1 MNHQTSLI
9 NGTFHEAIS
18 ASDRGLAYG
27 DGVFRTLK
35 VVDGMPKHWP
45 THYQKLFHDCCAI
58 GIVCPDAE
66 VLMHDF
72 SKLFSAGEGSATAK
86 IMITRGEGERGYNPP
101 AITSPIRIMLKS
113 PLPTYPQERFTDGV
127 KLYVCNTRLSHQK
140 QLAGVKHLARLDNV
154 LARMEW
160 TDPAYADGI
169 MLDDKNNVIECV
181 SANIFARFDEVLLTP
196 KLDCCGVAGIT
207 RGQVLNLAEQF
218 ELKPQIGTL
227 SLERLLAADEV
238 VICNSLFGVWQVR
251 HIQQKQWPKLPLAER
266 LRQKIDEQV

>member
-9 NGTFHEAIS
+9 NGTFQDVIPA
-18 ASDRGLAYG
+18 ADRGLAYG

-72 SKLFSAGEGSATAK
+72 SKLFLTEKGSFAAK
-86 IMITRGEGERGYNPP
+86 IIITRGEGERGYNPP
-101 AITSPIRIMLKS
+101 AITNPIRMMLKS
-113 PLPTYPQERFTDGV
+113 PLPNYPKERFTEGV
-127 KLYVCNTRLSHQK
+127 NLYVCNTRLSHQK

-169 MLDDKNNVIECV
+169 MLDHENNVIECV
-181 SANIFARFDEVLLTP
+181 SANIFARFDQDLLTP
-196 KLDCCGVAGIT
+196 TLDCCGVAGIT
-207 RGQVLNLAEQF
+207 RGQILNLASQLD
-218 ELKPQIGTL
+218 LKPQVEKMTL
-227 SLERLLAADEV
+227 KRLLTADEV
-238 VICNSLFGVWQVR
+238 LICNSLFGVWQVR
-251 HIQQKQWPKLPLAER
+251 NILKKQWPKLPLAER
-266 LRQKIDEQV
+266 LRQKFDEQV

>member
-1 MNHQTSLI
+1 MIQQATLI
-9 NGTFHEAIS
+9 NGSFHDAIP
-18 ASDRGLAYG
+18 ALDRGLAYG

-45 THYQKLFHDCCAI
+45 IHYQKLFQDCCAI

-72 SKLFSAGEGSATAK
+72 SKLFSAEEGEAAAK

-101 AITSPIRIMLKS
+101 AITNPIRLMLKS
-113 PLPTYPQERFTDGV
+113 PLPSYPQERFTEGV
-127 KLYVCNTRLSHQK
+127 NLYVCNTRLSHQK

-169 MLDDKNNVIECV
+169 MLDHENNVIECV
-181 SANIFARFDEVLLTP
+181 SANILARFGQALITP
-196 KLDCCGVAGIT
+196 KLDYCGVAGIT
-207 RGQVLNLAEQF
+207 RGQILNLAKQLD
-218 ELKPQIGTL
+218 LKPQIAHMAL
-227 SLERLLAADEV
+227 PRLLEADEV
-238 VICNSLFGVWQVR
+238 IICNSLFGVWQVR
-251 HIQQKQWPKLPLAER
+251 NIQHKQWPKQPLAER
-266 LRQKIDEQV
+266 LRKKINEQV